1 MNRSVTLPLQRVRCF
16 ILIPF
21 QKSGKSSRPS
31 TPKID
36 ENNQRESGSPLASVL
51 AEGALPRLKIKAP
64 KPDNFYACSPKNTTE
79 HLKCQLDDSKPVIRI
94 ANTGTD
100 LKRKSDA
107 LSTSLPSLKLK
118 IPRTQDAHASEM
130 ELGGG
135 KMQLNSSADSSL
147 KLVVSNGKIIRL
159 VK

>member
-1 MNRSVTLPLQRVRCF
+1 MRCF
-16 ILIPF
+16 LLIPF
-21 QKSGKSSRPS
+21 QKSSKSSRPS

-51 AEGALPRLKIKAP
+51 VDGALPRLKIKAP
-64 KPDNFYACSPKNTTE
+64 KPDNYNTCSPKNTAE
-79 HLKCQLDDSKPVIRI
+79 HLKCELDDSKPVIRI
-94 ANTGTD
+94 ANKGLD
-100 LKRKSDA
+100 LKRKGDA

-118 IPRTQDAHASEM
+118 IPRSQEPHAPDM

-135 KMQLNSSADSSL
+135 KMQLSSSADSSL